1 MLVTPTPN
9 PLPHTYLHKIKK
21 LIYTNIHID
30 ILRFVIFSTCECK
43 CAELC
48 DKSLYVNM
56 YNYNTYYRIT
66 RSAIQGHTLFEVDS
80 VGPMVGLMLNLRIRG
95 INKRFIIDVHV
106 TIVNNIVIRSPPS
119 AIQPHI
125 ALSIN

>member
-1 MLVTPTPN
+1 M
-9 PLPHTYLHKIKK
+9 
-21 LIYTNIHID
+21 
-30 ILRFVIFSTCECK
+30 
-43 CAELC
+43 
-48 DKSLYVNM
+48 
-56 YNYNTYYRIT
+56 T

-95 INKRFIIDVHV
+95 INKRLLYDVRV
-106 TIVNNIVIRSPPS
+106 TIVNDIAIRSPPS